1 MKRFIALFLTLALLV
16 SCVPAALA
24 AEDEVPEET
33 PALLFCK
40 PNCRRRL

>member
-24 AEDEVPEET
+24 AEDEVPE
-33 PALLFCK
+33 
-40 PNCRRRL
+40 